1 MNAKKIL
8 NDAAKEIGQHVQVRS
23 ILTDE
28 PLLEEMTLALL
39 EYTGTECIAK
49 SGLPLFNEAL
59 LQGVNAY
66 TKAVEND
73 QPACARGS
81 FIRLLL
87 ATGTEIFEQLIV
99 VSTPNGD
106 ILWSP
111 FVEGLPEFLAKYPGR
126 EITVRRRPSNISKGL
141 ETTFV
146 MTKIIPHALLDNE
159 SLAELF
165 DEAKLVI

>member
-1 MNAKKIL
+1 MNAKKLL
-8 NDAAKEIGQHVQVRS
+8 NDAAKDIGLHAQVRS

-28 PLLEEMTLALL
+28 PLLEVMTISLL
-39 EYTGTECIAK
+39 EYTGTESIAK
-49 SGLPLFNEAL
+49 SGIPLFNEAI
-59 LQGVNAY
+59 LQAVNAY
-66 TKAVEND
+66 MKAVEND
-73 QPACARGS
+73 QPQSARGS

-87 ATGTEIFEQLIV
+87 ATSTEVFEQHIV

-106 ILWSP
+106 ILWP
-111 FVEGLPEFLAKYPGR
+111 PVVCGLPEFLAKYPGR
-126 EITVRRRPSNISKGL
+126 EITVHRRPSNISKAF
-141 ETTFV
+141 ETTFM